1 MDLTSLLTGLNE
13 TLTACVV
20 FPAMILL
27 GLYLTYRL
35 RFVQVTKLKAG
46 FTHLLKQEKDAE
58 GSISHF
64 EAISAVLAGNFGTGN
79 ISGMAVALTMGGP
92 GALVWMWIMAFL
104 GASIQYVS
112 CVLGVKYRTKNS
124 EGECVGGPM
133 YYLSKGLNAK
143 SLAIFFALLTLFASI
158 TVGNFAQINSMT
170 LPLKALGFDPLLCGL
185 VIAAV
190 VAVVMLGGLGR
201 VSKLAS
207 LLVPLKAALYLGT
220 ALIILYFNLDLIIP
234 AFKLMFSSAF
244 TPLAVGGGV
253 MGFGVLKAMSTGF
266 ERGLFA
272 TDAGTGIV
280 PILQSSTRTSC
291 PFVDGMVTLVA
302 PFLVMIVCTVTG
314 LVLIVTG
321 AYQVDG
327 LQSTNMVTY
336 AFRNG
341 IGHDAGAYVVIVALI
356 LFGYTTI
363 LAWGVAAE
371 RAGEYLFGTKQNKYI
386 RWVYILLIPIG
397 AMLKVD
403 LVWIL
408 ADLCI
413 SLMVITNMIAVAG
426 LSSEV
431 IGEHRLTLAKKAQ

>member
-1 MDLTSLLTGLNE
+1 
-13 TLTACVV
+13 
-20 FPAMILL
+20 
-27 GLYLTYRL
+27 
-35 RFVQVTKLKAG
+35 
-46 FTHLLKQEKDAE
+46 
-58 GSISHF
+58 
-64 EAISAVLAGNFGTGN
+64 
-79 ISGMAVALTMGGP
+79 
-92 GALVWMWIMAFL
+92 
-104 GASIQYVS
+104 
-112 CVLGVKYRTKNS
+112 
-124 EGECVGGPM
+124 M